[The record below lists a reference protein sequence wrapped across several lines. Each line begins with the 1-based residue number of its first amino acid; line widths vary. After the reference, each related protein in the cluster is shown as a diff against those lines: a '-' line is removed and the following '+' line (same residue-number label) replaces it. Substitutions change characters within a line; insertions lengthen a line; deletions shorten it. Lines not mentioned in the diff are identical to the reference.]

1 LPRCTVL
8 RDGNGSFK
16 AGLERGDGVGDGG
29 QSSLA
34 EMSDLG
40 DGDSLFLV
48 AHPTGLHRHAF
59 GRCRRSQSKPGVQRY
74 DILSLVGPKAV
85 TRGAAV
91 PLSIAR
97 PVTISH
103 CHAVLVTRLEAAAPA
118 ASSGLHHISMR
129 LRRTRPLSPSPGVW
143 FVVEHVVGGNTGR
156 MRQKAGTSCDWTR
169 PKIRLAQGVSEI
181 SKVL

>member
-1 LPRCTVL
+1 
-8 RDGNGSFK
+8 
-16 AGLERGDGVGDGG
+16 
-29 QSSLA
+29 
-34 EMSDLG
+34 MSDLG

-59 GRCRRSQSKPGVQRY
+59 GRCRRSQSKPGIQRY

-129 LRRTRPLSPSPGVW
+129 LRRTRPLSPGPGVR
-143 FVVEHVVGGNTGR
+143 FVVEHVECGGIPDECD
-156 MRQKAGTSCDWTR
+156 KVGTSCDW
-169 PKIRLAQGVSEI
+169 IRLE
-181 SKVL
+181 